1 ITNVAAGDVSA
12 TSTDAVN
19 GSQLNTVKTDV
30 ATNTTNI
37 TNLSTEIDGLS
48 EDALKWNANAGAF
61 SASHGTTA
69 TNKITN
75 LAAGTVSGTSTDAI
89 NGSQLYGASSSV
101 VNALGGGSVVNA
113 DGSIS
118 APTYSVAGGDYN
130 SVGDALTAIDDDM
143 NVMGDT
149 VTDLAQDALQWDDN
163 LKAYSAKHGA
173 VDTNKITNV
182 AAGDVSA
189 TSTDAVNGSQLNT
202 V

>member
-1 ITNVAAGDVSA
+1 
-12 TSTDAVN
+12 
-19 GSQLNTVKTDV
+19 
-30 ATNTTNI
+30 
-37 TNLSTEIDGLS
+37 
-48 EDALKWNANAGAF
+48 DALKWNGTDAF

-130 SVGDALTAIDDDM
+130 NVGDALTAIDDDM

-163 LKAYSAKHGA
+163 LKAYSAKHGT
-173 VDTNKITNV
+173 VTTNKITNV

-202 V
+202 VKTDVATNTTNITNLSTEIDGLSDDALQWNGTDAFSASHG

>member
-1 ITNVAAGDVSA
+1 
-12 TSTDAVN
+12 
-19 GSQLNTVKTDV
+19 
-30 ATNTTNI
+30 I

-48 EDALKWNANAGAF
+48 GDALKWNGTDAF

-89 NGSQLYGASSSV
+89 NGSQLYGANSSV

-130 SVGDALTAIDDDM
+130 NVGDALTAIDDDM

-149 VTDLAQDALQWDDN
+149 VNDLAQDALQWDDN
-163 LKAYSAKHGA
+163 LKAYSAKHGT
-173 VDTNKITNV
+173 VTTNKITNV
-182 AAGDVSA
+182 AAGELSA
-189 TSTDAVNGSQLNT
+189 TSTDA
-202 V
+202 